1 MLSIFNGNIILYLC
15 FNVNALIWP
24 INMLEQ
30 LFGSKTRV
38 KLLQLFLNNQ
48 SQPYYLRELAR
59 KLKTQ
64 LNSVRREVE
73 NLEKMEIIKSV
84 ELVDE
89 EITSAKPGK
98 EIDKKEVKKTTS
110 NKKYLLANTD
120 FILYPELKALLLK
133 AQLLYE
139 RKFVRKIEKMP
150 KVRLFILAGFFVGN
164 EGAATDMLLV
174 GMVNRKKLASVVRE
188 FERELGHS
196 INYTVM
202 TPQEFKYRQDIT
214 DRFLYDILE
223 GKKIMIIDKIF
234 PSRFS

>member
-1 MLSIFNGNIILYLC
+1 
-15 FNVNALIWP
+15 
-24 INMLEQ
+24 MLEQ

-48 SQPYYLRELAR
+48 NQPYYLRELAR

-84 ELVDE
+84 ELVSELAPEAD
-89 EITSAKPGK
+89 GK
-98 EIDKKEVKKTTS
+98 RTKNVSS

-139 RKFVRKIEKMP
+139 RNFVRKIEKMP
-150 KVRLFILAGFFVGN
+150 KVKLFILAGFFVGN
-164 EGAATDMLLV
+164 EAAPTDMLLV
-174 GMVNRKKLASVVRE
+174 GMVNRKKLAAVVRE

-196 INYTVM
+196 INFTVL

-223 GKKIMIIDKIF
+223 GKKIMIIDRIF
-234 PSRFS
+234 SPHRL